1 MKNYGRILNINL
13 TNEKIWVEM
22 IDEDERRQLI
32 GSRGLQAKIYFDQ
45 VGADVDPLG
54 PDNLLMIGAGALTG
68 TPAPCSGRT
77 TVTFKSPATNRYFK
91 SSVGGDF
98 GLYLRMAG
106 YDLLVIRGAASS
118 LKYIYIEDDFVKIKD
133 ATDLS
138 KKDVREVYKIL
149 ANEYGHDL
157 GITAIG
163 IAGEN
168 LVKISS
174 IMSSIYCAAAR
185 GGGGAVMGSKNLK
198 AIVAS
203 GTQSVKINDPKK
215 FIDLTINTVD
225 EISKDN
231 TCIDYTKYG
240 TAGILEGINEL
251 NILPTKNFQYCY
263 DSELYENKM
272 LYGSG
277 FKRKNTGCASC
288 VIGCHRYTVVE
299 SGKYKCHSGGPEY
312 EIIAAFGSGCKIR
325 DLKIILKINELCNIH
340 GLDTI
345 STGAVIQ
352 WVMECYERGVLTKE
366 DLNGIEANFGNGE
379 AAIKLLKKIAL
390 REDIGNILAEGLKIA
405 SKKIGKDSWK
415 WAIQANGLEQSR
427 VDTRVSKGYAL
438 GFAVNFRGP
447 DHLHSAVGAEF
458 GGSEENIKVFEKYG
472 ADRKYIGGGKIEG
485 RASLLRWYEDIYAIF
500 DSLGICLMP
509 TISGFVYSSER
520 MLSFFKTAF
529 GIDMTEEKFMEIGR
543 RILTLE
549 RCCVVKEGR
558 RRSDDKLPYR
568 LMNEEVKTRDGL
580 KYINSASELNKML
593 DEYYTLHDWDLKT
606 GIPKKDLLKELKLDY
621 VISEFERQGIEF

>member
-13 TNEKIWVEM
+13 TNEKIWVEK

-45 VGADVDPLG
+45 VGADVDSIG

-77 TVTFKSPATNRYFK
+77 TVTFKSPLTNRYFK
-91 SSVGGDF
+91 SSVGGDL
-98 GLYLRMAG
+98 GLYLKMAG
-106 YDLLVIRGAASS
+106 YDLLVIRGKVLSP
-118 LKYIYIEDDFVKIKD
+118 KYIYIEDDFVKIKD

-149 ANEYGHDL
+149 ANEYGHDI
-157 GITAIG
+157 GIVAIG

-168 LVKISS
+168 LVKFSS

-198 AIVAS
+198 AIVVRGS
-203 GTQSVKINDPKK
+203 QSVKINDPKK
-215 FIDLTINTVD
+215 FTDLTINTVD
-225 EISKDN
+225 EISKDKI
-231 TCIDYTKYG
+231 CIDYTKLG
-240 TAGILEGINEL
+240 TAGILADFNAM
-251 NILPTKNFQYCY
+251 NILPTKNFQYCN
-263 DSELYENKM
+263 DSELYKMEMLNESGLERQNKA
-272 LYGSG
+272 
-277 FKRKNTGCASC
+277 CASC
-288 VIGCHRYTVVE
+288 VIGCHRHTVVE
-299 SGKYKCHSGGPEY
+299 SGPYKCYSGGPEY
-312 EIIAAFGSGCKIR
+312 ETIAAFGSGCEIR
-325 DLKIILKINELCNIH
+325 DLKIILKLNELCNIH

-352 WVMECYERGVLTKE
+352 WVMECYEKGVLTKE
-366 DLNGIEANFGNGE
+366 DLNGIEANYGNGE
-379 AAIKLLKKIAL
+379 AAIELLKKIVL

-405 SKKIGKDSWK
+405 SKKIGKNSWK
-415 WAIQANGLEQSR
+415 WAVQANGLEQSR

-447 DHLHSAVGAEF
+447 DHLHSTVWAEF
-458 GGSEENIKVFEKYG
+458 GATEENIAVFEKYG
-472 ADRKYIGGGKIEG
+472 ADRKYVGAGKIEG
-485 RASLLRWYEDIYAIF
+485 RAGLLIWHEDIFAIF

-509 TISGFVYSSER
+509 TVTAFIYSSER
-520 MLSFFKTAF
+520 MLSFFKMAY
-529 GIDMTEEKFMEIGR
+529 GIDITGEEFMESGR
-543 RILTLE
+543 RIITLE

-558 RRSDDKLPYR
+558 RRSEDKLPWR
-568 LMNEEVKTRDGL
+568 LMNEKVKTRDGIE
-580 KYINSASELNKML
+580 YINSANELNKML

-606 GIPKKDLLKELKLDY
+606 GIPKKDLLKKLKLDY